1 MIIDHGRTFWGK
13 IVIAHG
19 LHPWYERRKHLFV
32 SAFSDFVAGRCLGAG
47 LGHQNAGQCVAFRP
61 APPDDLR
68 QIKVRLCYWWHT

>member
-19 LHPWYERRKHLFV
+19 LHRWYERRKHLFV

-61 APPDDLR
+61 RA
-68 QIKVRLCYWWHT
+68 T